1 MIITEYNEEW
11 DNDAKRI
18 YYIEQG
24 IERGIEQGIERGI
37 EQGRVKEKL
46 SLVKN
51 LLTTNLPITEIARV
65 VGWSEEKIL
74 ELAEVDS
81 ETYGVKSYDD

>member
-18 YYIEQG
+18 YYIEQ
-24 IERGIEQGIERGI
+24 GIEQGIERGI

-74 ELAEVDS
+74 NLAETDS
-81 ETYGVKSYDD
+81 ETYGAKFYDD

>member
-1 MIITEYNEEW
+1 MIITEYNEDW

-18 YYIEQG
+18 YY
-24 IERGIEQGIERGI
+24 IERGI

-51 LLTTNLPITEIARV
+51 LLAVQTPIEFIVKAT
-65 VGWSEEKIL
+65 GWNEEKIL
-74 ELAEVDS
+74 KLAEIDS
-81 ETYGVKSYDD
+81 EAST

>member
-1 MIITEYNEEW
+1 MIITEYNEDW

-18 YYIEQG
+18 YY
-24 IERGIEQGIERGI
+24 IERGI

-74 ELAEVDS
+74 ELAKTDS
-81 ETYGVKSYDD
+81 ETYGVKFHDD

>member
-24 IERGIEQGIERGI
+24 IERGIEQG
-37 EQGRVKEKL
+37 RVKEKL

-51 LLTTNLPITEIARV
+51 LLTTNLPINEIARV

-74 ELAEVDS
+74 NLAETDS
-81 ETYGVKSYDD
+81 ETYGAKFYDD

>member
-1 MIITEYNEEW
+1 MIITEYNEDW

-24 IERGIEQGIERGI
+24 IER
-37 EQGRVKEKL
+37 GRVKEKL

-51 LLTTNLPITEIARV
+51 LLTTNLPINEIARV

-74 ELAEVDS
+74 NLAETDS
-81 ETYGVKSYDD
+81 ETYGAKFYDD

>member
-1 MIITEYNEEW
+1 MIITEYNEDW

-24 IERGIEQGIERGI
+24 IEQGIER
-37 EQGRVKEKL
+37 GRVKEKL

-51 LLTTNLPITEIARV
+51 LLTTNLPINEIARV

-74 ELAEVDS
+74 NLAETDS
-81 ETYGVKSYDD
+81 ETYGAKFYDD

>member
-1 MIITEYNEEW
+1 MIITEYNEDW

-24 IERGIEQGIERGI
+24 IERGR
-37 EQGRVKEKL
+37 KENQL
-46 SLVKN
+46 SMVKN

-74 ELAEVDS
+74 ELAKTDS
-81 ETYGVKSYDD
+81 ETYGAKFHDC

>member
-1 MIITEYNEEW
+1 MIITEYNEDW

-18 YYIEQG
+18 YY
-24 IERGIEQGIERGI
+24 IEQGIERGI

-74 ELAEVDS
+74 ELAKTDS
-81 ETYGVKSYDD
+81 ETYGVKFHDD